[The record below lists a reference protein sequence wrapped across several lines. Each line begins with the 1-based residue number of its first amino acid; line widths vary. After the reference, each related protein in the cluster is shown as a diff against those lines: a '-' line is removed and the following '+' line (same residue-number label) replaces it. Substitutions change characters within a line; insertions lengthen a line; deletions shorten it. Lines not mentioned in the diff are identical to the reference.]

1 MAGLLETFK
10 RTAKSAAAA
19 AAVMAAVAV
28 APAAQAQ
35 DKAQDRSDWPSSIKV
50 GTASQGGTYFVYGA
64 GWAGLV
70 QEMLGVPATSEVTGG
85 PVANMALVHKGD
97 LDFGMVTM
105 GPAYDGWTGKL
116 ELAPGVEL
124 KNVRAMFPM
133 YATPFQVITL
143 KGSGIT
149 SVTDLNGKRVNLG
162 PRTGTAATYWSKF
175 FDTLG
180 LKPQVQY
187 GGAADA
193 AGQLQ
198 DNLIDAFAF
207 AAGIPIS
214 AFSQVEAQNPANIF
228 GFTDAEMEKL
238 LAEYPSVSKFTIP
251 ANTYHS
257 IDGPVQT
264 VSMANF
270 TVANKD
276 MPESFVYEIMKAVLD
291 NPERMKQVHAAAKD
305 TLAENWDQN
314 GFLWFHPGA
323 VKYYRE
329 KGFEIPEKLLPPEM
343 KN

>member
-1 MAGLLETFK
+1 MPTLLETFK
-10 RTAKSAAAA
+10 RTAKGAVAA
-19 AAVMAAVAV
+19 AAVVAAIAL
-28 APAAQAQ
+28 APSAQAQ
-35 DKAQDRSDWPSSIKV
+35 DRSGWPSSIKL

-70 QEMLGVPATSEVTGG
+70 QEMLGVPATTEVTGG
-85 PVANMALVHKGD
+85 PVANMALIHKGD

-105 GPAYDGWTGKL
+105 GPAYDGWIGKL

-124 KNVRAMFPM
+124 KNVRALFPM
-133 YATPFQVITL
+133 YPTPFQVIAM

-149 SVTDLNGKRVNLG
+149 SVSELSGKRVNLG

-180 LKPQVQY
+180 VKANVQY

-238 LAEYPSVSKFTIP
+238 LAEYPSVTKFIIP
-251 ANTYHS
+251 EGTYRS
-257 IDGPVQT
+257 AQGPIQT

-270 TVANKD
+270 AVASKD
-276 MPESFVYEIMKAVLD
+276 MPESFVYEVMKVVLD
-291 NPERMKQVHAAAKD
+291 NPERMQQVHAAAKD
-305 TLAENWDQN
+305 TKAENWDQN

-329 KGFEIPEKLLPPEM
+329 KGIEIPENLLPPEM
-343 KN
+343 KK